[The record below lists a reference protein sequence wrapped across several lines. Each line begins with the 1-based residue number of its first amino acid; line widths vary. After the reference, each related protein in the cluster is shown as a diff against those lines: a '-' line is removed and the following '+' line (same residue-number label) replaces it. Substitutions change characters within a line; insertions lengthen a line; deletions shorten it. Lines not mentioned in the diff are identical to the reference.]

1 MNSIPARR
9 KAVVWVALVF
19 LLGGGLGVVVGISV
33 GHHETASASSADT
46 PAARHAQIL
55 ERFNQE
61 LQLSA
66 AQRGSLEMISKDLQA
81 QFKTIREQT
90 KPQMN
95 EAREK
100 ARSRIRDILT
110 PEQKPKF
117 EELLKRLDEERKS
130 RGY

>member
-1 MNSIPARR
+1 MNSMPTQR
-9 KAVVWVALVF
+9 KAAIWVALVF
-19 LLGGGLGVVVGISV
+19 LLGSGLGMVVGISL
-33 GHHETASASSADT
+33 GHHGTTSAAPADT
-46 PAARHAQIL
+46 AEARHAQIM

-66 AQRGSLEMISKDLQA
+66 AQRASLDVISKDLDA
-81 QFKTIREQT
+81 QFKTFREQI

-100 ARSRIRDILT
+100 ARSRIREILT

-117 EELLKRLDEERKS
+117 EELLKRLDEERKR

>member
-1 MNSIPARR
+1 MNSIQARR
-9 KAVVWVALVF
+9 KAAVWVALVF
-19 LLGGGLGVVVGISV
+19 LLGGGLGVVVGISL
-33 GHHETASASSADT
+33 GHHESASAAPVNT

-66 AQRGSLEMISKDLQA
+66 AQRASLEAISKDLQA

-100 ARSRIRDILT
+100 ARSRIREILT

>member
-1 MNSIPARR
+1 MNSIPTQR
-9 KAVVWVALVF
+9 KAAVWVALVF

-33 GHHETASASSADT
+33 GHHGTASAAMADT
-46 PAARHAQIL
+46 PEGRHEQIV

-61 LQLSA
+61 LHLTA
-66 AQRGSLEMISKDLQA
+66 AQRASLAVISKDLQA

-90 KPQMN
+90 KPQIN

-100 ARSRIRDILT
+100 ARSRIREILT
-110 PEQKPKF
+110 PEQKPEF
-117 EELLKRLDEERKS
+117 EELLKRLDEERKR

>member
-1 MNSIPARR
+1 MNSTQARR
-9 KAVVWVALVF
+9 KAAVWIALVF
-19 LLGGGLGVVVGISV
+19 LLGGGLGVVAGISL
-33 GHHETASASSADT
+33 GHHETASAAPADT

-66 AQRGSLEMISKDLQA
+66 AQRASLEVISKDLQA
-81 QFKTIREQT
+81 QFKVLHEQI
-90 KPQMN
+90 KPQVN
-95 EAREK
+95 EAREN
-100 ARSRIRDILT
+100 ARSRIREILT

>member
-1 MNSIPARR
+1 MNSIQARR
-9 KAVVWVALVF
+9 KAAVWIALVF
-19 LLGGGLGVVVGISV
+19 LLGGGLGVVAGISL
-33 GHHETASASSADT
+33 GHHETASAAPADT

-66 AQRGSLEMISKDLQA
+66 AQRASLEVISKDLQA
-81 QFKTIREQT
+81 QFKVLHEQI
-90 KPQMN
+90 KPQVN
-95 EAREK
+95 EAREN
-100 ARSRIRDILT
+100 ARSRIREILT

>member
-1 MNSIPARR
+1 MNGIPTQR
-9 KAVVWVALVF
+9 KAAAWVALVF
-19 LLGGGLGVVVGISV
+19 LLGGGLGVVAGISV
-33 GHHETASASSADT
+33 GRHGTAAAASADMRE
-46 PAARHAQIL
+46 ARRAQIV

-66 AQRGSLEMISKDLQA
+66 AQRASLEVISKDMQA
-81 QFKTIREQT
+81 EFKALHEQI

-95 EAREK
+95 EVREK
-100 ARSRIRDILT
+100 AHSRIREILT

-117 EELLKRLDEERKS
+117 EELLKRLDEERKR